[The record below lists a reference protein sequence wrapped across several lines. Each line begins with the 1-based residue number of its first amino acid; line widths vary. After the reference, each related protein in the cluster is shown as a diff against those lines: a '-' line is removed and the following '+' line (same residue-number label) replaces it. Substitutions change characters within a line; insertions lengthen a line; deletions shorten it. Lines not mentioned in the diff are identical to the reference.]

1 MGGRGGLYYTYNI
14 YALCGLIIRCYN
26 ASTTHTATLCK
37 STLKQTGRPSFRFH
51 QVSLSMD
58 KRLSRGGGRRLPDFC
73 LSSTR
78 PMPYFP
84 RSWIFV
90 LYLVALFQKCPR
102 FFWVP
107 CPVICLACV
116 LAGLD
121 WLDSYPSICFYS
133 VMWSRNF
140 PRINCRAFPAHLRLS
155 MPLLPAWPGLNLY
168 DWPPRL
174 IWVLRLDFICF
185 FTLEF
190 IRLLNHPK
198 GFPLSG
204 RKRRHRTI
212 FTEAQLREVGA
223 LFHFSYNPKLS

>member
-1 MGGRGGLYYTYNI
+1 
-14 YALCGLIIRCYN
+14 
-26 ASTTHTATLCK
+26 
-37 STLKQTGRPSFRFH
+37 
-51 QVSLSMD
+51 
-58 KRLSRGGGRRLPDFC
+58 
-73 LSSTR
+73 
-78 PMPYFP
+78 
-84 RSWIFV
+84 
-90 LYLVALFQKCPR
+90 
-102 FFWVP
+102 
-107 CPVICLACV
+107 
-116 LAGLD
+116 
-121 WLDSYPSICFYS
+121 
-133 VMWSRNF
+133 MWSRNF

-223 LFHFSYNPKLS
+223 LFFIFLITLNFHSASFKGNDFVCFLKLENKIWAYRRQTASTINSALQIHVLKLQLRRKCKKH